1 MTDQTANQTAL
12 VTVESFEK
20 QYPRDKFNLL
30 VPSIQIINNVQ
41 KFQKIAVEVV
51 NVSANP
57 KDGDVFKVGK
67 KDGKDQFSLMKTPL
81 RRISNAVG
89 ISWIPNECHRVDNRS
104 DRDYFEYAVAGWI
117 TKPDGS
123 KMNISGVKAIDVQTY
138 VSERRMKL
146 QHDFEDKK
154 LKKWY
159 DGPVIKDKEEAR
171 IIIEREC
178 QKTEIERRKHGLALA
193 ESGAKN
199 RAIRDI
205 GNLKGAYTA
214 EELAKPFIILRVDRD
229 VEEIGNDLDAS
240 KEVRQTA
247 DEAADDLYDGK
258 PKPAGDD
265 PHIQDADFE
274 MSETDK
280 RKEYESV
287 AISSTTDE
295 RYKMMLDLIETKDM
309 RSQSD
314 PTQLFAVSFKNWEV
328 REPDNQVKVLLWAYD
343 HPTPVQDDEIPV

>member
-1 MTDQTANQTAL
+1 MTDQTAL

-20 QYPRDKFNLL
+20 KYPRDKFNLL

-51 NVSANP
+51 NVAADP

-67 KDGKDQFSLMKTPL
+67 KDGKEQFSLMKTPL

-89 ISWIPNECHRVDNRS
+89 ISWIPNECHRVDDRS

-123 KMNISGVKAIDVQTY
+123 KMKISGVKAIDVQTY

-154 LKKWY
+154 LKKWSNS
-159 DGPVIKDKEEAR
+159 PVIKDSEEAR
-171 IIIEREC
+171 IYIEREC

-247 DEAADDLYDGK
+247 DEAADELYDN
-258 PKPAGDD
+258 PKPAGDG
-265 PHIQDADFE
+265 PHIQDADYE

-280 RKEYESV
+280 RNEYETV

-295 RYKMMLDLIETKDM
+295 RYKMMLNLIETKNM
-309 RSQSD
+309 RSESD
-314 PTQLFAVSFKNWEV
+314 PTQPFAVSFKNWEA
-328 REPDNQVKVLLWAYD
+328 REPDNQVKVLMWAYD
-343 HPTPVQDDEIPV
+343 KPIPPKDDEIPV